1 MTYSG
6 YFEFTIS
13 QIENGYQKISDFDDE
28 TLFLNIYH
36 FWCFLKY
43 LSPYYTWGNKALK
56 WLERNI
62 KRKWS
67 KDFTNVNLF
76 IELVKRQ
83 LKEVDTSF
91 YFFNSENYFTKLM
104 FSKPIMDLMVREQHL
119 PKKNNNNHKKSWL

>member
-1 MTYSG
+1 MNYSG

-36 FWCFLKY
+36 FWYFLKY

-56 WLERNI
+56 CLERNI

-76 IELVKRQ
+76 IELVMRH
-83 LKEVDTSF
+83 LKEVDPLF
-91 YFFNSENYFTKLM
+91 YFFNSENYFTKLT
-104 FSKPIMDLMVREQHL
+104 FSKRIMDLIVRE
-119 PKKNNNNHKKSWL
+119 